1 MNFRSG
7 LPMAAGLFCVLS
19 TSFAQA
25 ADAALIEAAKKDGSV
40 TWYTTQIVNQIA
52 APIADAF
59 EKKYGVKVNYVRA
72 DNNEVILRLNSE
84 AKAGKVQGDVFD
96 GTVATSLIRDGLV
109 LQWQPDSVKAMP
121 KDYQDPQGYWVATNL
136 YVHTPGINT
145 ALVPKGQEP
154 KTHQDFLDPKW
165 KGKMVWAA
173 RQASSAAPGFI
184 GSVFADMG
192 EEKGKAFLRELA
204 KQNVAALGVSARQVL
219 DQVIAGEYSIALNI
233 FNNHAT
239 ISAEQGAPSAWLPI
253 NPGLAVFSIAAI
265 TKNGPHQNAAKL
277 LLDYLVSEEGQKIY
291 SAANYISVHPNVP
304 PKDPSLRPDGAKF
317 KAIFVQPDEVEA
329 KVAEWW
335 KVYQEI
341 FR

>member
-1 MNFRSG
+1 MRTFKST
-7 LPMAAGLFCVLS
+7 LMAALLFAPMAH
-19 TSFAQA
+19 A
-25 ADAALIEAAKKDGSV
+25 ADQALIDAAKKDGSV

-52 APIADAF
+52 APIAAAF
-59 EKKYGVKVNYVRA
+59 EKKYGVKVDYVRA

-84 AKAGKVQGDVFD
+84 AKAGKIQGDLFD

-109 LQWQPDSVKAMP
+109 LQWQPDSVKQLP
-121 KDYQDPQGYWVATNL
+121 KEYQDPQGYWVATNL
-136 YVHTPGINT
+136 YVHTPGMNT
-145 ALVPKGQEP
+145 SLVPKGQEP
-154 KTHQDFLDPKW
+154 KTHADLLDPKW
-165 KGKMVWAA
+165 KGKLVWAA

-192 EEKGKAFLRELA
+192 EEKGKIYLQELK

-219 DQVIAGEYSIALNI
+219 DQVIAGEYAIALNI

-265 TKNGPHQNAAKL
+265 TKGGPHPNAAKL
-277 LLDYLVSEEGQKIY
+277 LLDYLVSEEGQKVY
-291 SAANYISVHPNVP
+291 REANYITVHPNVP
-304 PKDPSLRPDGAKF
+304 PKDPSLRPDGQKF
-317 KAIFVQPDEVEA
+317 KAIFVQPDDVEA